1 MKKIIYLVSTVLLG
15 GCVTPTTQIINNKF
29 SEIQPSIPSVSG
41 IWTFSIDPSISTI
54 RLDSDGNGILCED
67 TSGHIV
73 LNKAKYANNMIYIQ
87 NGMVLE
93 VRLLNKDIL
102 EARTILSAS
111 TSNMIYEA
119 DNDLKAASLKCVKE
133 L

>member
-1 MKKIIYLVSTVLLG
+1 MKKIISLSLIFSLS

-29 SEIQPSIPSVSG
+29 SEVQPSIPSVSG
-41 IWTFSIDPSISTI
+41 IWTFSIDPNISTI

-73 LNKAKYANNMIYIQ
+73 LNKVKYANNMIYIQ

-93 VRLLNKDIL
+93 VKLLNKDIL
-102 EARTILSAS
+102 KVRTILSAS
-111 TSNMIYEA
+111 TSNMIYKA

-133 L
+133 I

>member
-1 MKKIIYLVSTVLLG
+1 MKKIIFLGSTVLLN
-15 GCVTPTTQIINNKF
+15 GCVIPTTQIITNKF
-29 SEIQPSIPSVSG
+29 SEVQPSIPSVSG
-41 IWTFSIDPSISTI
+41 MWTFSIHPNISTI

-67 TSGHIV
+67 TNGRVV
-73 LNKAKYANNMIYIQ
+73 LNKVKYANNMIYIQ

-93 VRLLNKDIL
+93 VRLLNKYIL
-102 EARTILSAS
+102 EARAILSAS

-119 DNDLKAASLKCVKE
+119 DNDLKEASLKCVKE

>member
-29 SEIQPSIPSVSG
+29 SEVQPSIPSVSG
-41 IWTFSIDPSISTI
+41 IWTFSIDPNISTI
-54 RLDSDGNGILCED
+54 RLDSNGNGILCED
-67 TSGHIV
+67 TSSHVV
-73 LNKAKYANNMIYIQ
+73 LNKVKYANNMIYIQ
-87 NGMVLE
+87 NDMVLE

>member
-1 MKKIIYLVSTVLLG
+1 
-15 GCVTPTTQIINNKF
+15 
-29 SEIQPSIPSVSG
+29 
-41 IWTFSIDPSISTI
+41 
-54 RLDSDGNGILCED
+54 
-67 TSGHIV
+67 
-73 LNKAKYANNMIYIQ
+73 MIYIQ
-87 NGMVLE
+87 NDMVLE

>member
-1 MKKIIYLVSTVLLG
+1 MKKIISLSLIFSLS

-29 SEIQPSIPSVSG
+29 SEVQPSIPSVSG
-41 IWTFSIDPSISTI
+41 IWTFSIDPNISTI

-73 LNKAKYANNMIYIQ
+73 LNKVKYANNMIYIQ

-119 DNDLKAASLKCVKE
+119 DDDLKAASLKCVKE

>member
-1 MKKIIYLVSTVLLG
+1 M
-15 GCVTPTTQIINNKF
+15 
-29 SEIQPSIPSVSG
+29 
-41 IWTFSIDPSISTI
+41 WTFSIHPNISTI

-67 TSGHIV
+67 TNGRVV
-73 LNKAKYANNMIYIQ
+73 LNKVKYANNMIYIQ

-93 VRLLNKDIL
+93 VRLLNKYIL
-102 EARTILSAS
+102 EARAILSAS

-119 DNDLKAASLKCVKE
+119 DNDLKEASLKCVKE

>member
-29 SEIQPSIPSVSG
+29 SKVQPSIPSVSG
-41 IWTFSIDPSISTI
+41 IWTFSIDPNISTI

-67 TSGHIV
+67 TSGHVV
-73 LNKAKYANNMIYIQ
+73 LNKVKYANNMIYIQ
-87 NGMVLE
+87 NDMVLE